1 MPAALPLMLLP
12 GLLCDDTV
20 WRPLLPTL
28 DAGLA
33 PQVVDY
39 GLLDDLGQMAE
50 RVLALAPPGPFALAG
65 HSMGGRVA
73 LEVVRRAPERVARL
87 ALLDTG
93 VHGLAPG
100 AAGEQEAAGRWRLV
114 DLARQAGMRAMG
126 TEWAR
131 GMVPENRWHEPLFEE
146 ILQMIERRT
155 PELFAAQQRALLGR
169 RDSAEV
175 LAGVRVPTLI
185 LCGEEDRWSP
195 PAQHVAMAALCTG
208 ARLVRVAHAGHMVTM
223 EDPAAVSAALRDWA
237 RA

>member
-1 MPAALPLMLLP
+1 
-12 GLLCDDTV
+12 
-20 WRPLLPTL
+20 
-28 DAGLA
+28 
-33 PQVVDY
+33 
-39 GLLDDLGQMAE
+39 
-50 RVLALAPPGPFALAG
+50 
-65 HSMGGRVA
+65 
-73 LEVVRRAPERVARL
+73 VARL

-195 PAQHVAMAALCTG
+195 PAQHVAMAALCPG